1 MPECYFCQGKTKI
14 KKVDVDLRWGDK
26 LFVVKNVPVEI
37 CSQCG
42 EKYYS
47 AKVSKKLD
55 TLAKKQ
61 AAKKIKFQETIEVP
75 VFNWQ

>member
-1 MPECYFCQGKTKI
+1 MSKCYFCKGTTKI
-14 KKVDVDLRWGDK
+14 KNIDVDFRWGNK
-26 LFVVKNVPVEI
+26 LFVIKDVPVEV

-47 AKVSKKLD
+47 AEVSKKLD
-55 TLAKKQ
+55 DLVKDSKSNKPQSTL
-61 AAKKIKFQETIEVP
+61 EVP